1 MNKQKSIQKI
11 DIVNKKAR
19 FNYEFIQTLTA
30 GLQLYGTE
38 IKAIREGKINLTDG
52 YCYFKND
59 ELWVKN
65 IHISHYKQGTYN
77 NHEPLRL
84 RKLLLQR
91 RELDKLQTAI
101 KEKGLTIVPYKVFL
115 SERNFIKMEIAL
127 AKGKKLHDKRESI
140 KEKDSKKTIAAT
152 MKNNRRYH

>member
-1 MNKQKSIQKI
+1 MSKKVAVQKI

-30 GLQLYGTE
+30 GIQLHGTE

-52 YCYFKND
+52 FCYFKND

-65 IHISHYKQGTYN
+65 IHISLYNMGTYN

-84 RKLLLQR
+84 RKLLLHR
-91 RELDKLQTAI
+91 RELTKLQNAV

-115 SERNFIKMEIAL
+115 SDRNFIKIEIAL
-127 AKGKKLHDKRESI
+127 AKGKKLHDKRETI
-140 KEKDSKKTIAAT
+140 KEKDSKRTIAAT
-152 MKNNRRYH
+152 LKNSRRY